1 MKFDAFCSDLAPT
14 YCQAFLKSLSLSCAG
29 MSRNA
34 NSAVGQ
40 FSNRSQM
47 KSLSYK
53 EKLEH

>member
-29 MSRNA
+29 VSRNV
-34 NSAVGQ
+34 NSTVSQ

-47 KSLSYK
+47 KRA
-53 EKLEH
+53 EKPAH